1 MHLIPKYGYWKD
13 LLSLLLECL
22 TCGYCEMHAKVWLLF
37 TDQLGS
43 DLLELETVI
52 EESQTPKISFC
63 VKYALSKGGQHSKA
77 LHETFAS

>member
-13 LLSLLLECL
+13 LLSLLLECP
-22 TCGYCEMHAKVWLLF
+22 TRGYDEMHAKVWSLF
-37 TDQLGS
+37 ADQLGS
-43 DLLELETVI
+43 DLLELETAI

>member
-1 MHLIPKYGYWKD
+1 MHLIPKYGYC
-13 LLSLLLECL
+13 LECL

-63 VKYALSKGGQHSKA
+63 VKYAPSKGGQHSKV